1 MISKIRYTY
10 KQSNCKK
17 NKKQTNKQKKPLHLS
32 IKVTQVKENTLCS
45 LGLAKSKATIITFT
59 DKDPEN
65 VTLRSPPGWGRVRCR
80 ALLCGNLMIGIKS
93 STWQMNKF
101 LQGPAHRTSVQEFPL
116 TTFMLDARGP
126 QIKLQ

>member
-10 KQSNCKK
+10 KQSSCKK
-17 NKKQTNKQKKPLHLS
+17 KKNPASLF

-45 LGLAKSKATIITFT
+45 LGLAKSKVTIITFAN
-59 DKDPEN
+59 KDPEN

-80 ALLCGNLMIGIKS
+80 ALLCGNVMIGIKS

-101 LQGPAHRTSVQEFPL
+101 PQGPAHRTSVQEFSL
-116 TTFMLDARGP
+116 TTFMLDACGP